1 MTYEIFKKELISLL
15 EERIDADQ
23 EIDVRPVL
31 KNNDLW
37 LDGLSILQSSVK
49 ISPTISLHT
58 CYEIFQEG
66 SSLTEI
72 ANRILYSFSE

>member
-37 LDGLSILQSSVK
+37 LDGLSILQSSVN
-49 ISPTISLHT
+49 ISPTILFT
-58 CYEIFQEG
+58 YV
-66 SSLTEI
+66 L
-72 ANRILYSFSE
+72 

>member
-37 LDGLSILQSSVK
+37 
-49 ISPTISLHT
+49 
-58 CYEIFQEG
+58 
-66 SSLTEI
+66 
-72 ANRILYSFSE
+72 

>member
-37 LDGLSILQSSVK
+37 LDGLSILQSSSRRSV
-49 ISPTISLHT
+49 PDRNRRPHT
-58 CYEIFQEG
+58 CQF
-66 SSLTEI
+66 
-72 ANRILYSFSE
+72 F

>member
-37 LDGLSILQSSVK
+37 LDGLSILQSSVN
-49 ISPTISLHT
+49 ISPTIYLH
-58 CYEIFQEG
+58 
-66 SSLTEI
+66 
-72 ANRILYSFSE
+72 ILFLSDFSV